1 MGKKNLPRLVAILLL
16 SIAAF
21 NPLYAAEPVKS
32 QDTYTFAIGP
42 QQSVSELAKHWIP
55 ILQYLSEKTGYNLQ
69 FTTAKDIPA
78 FQKKMIAGEF
88 DFAFINPYHY
98 LIFHEKSGYQAFA
111 HERDGSL
118 TGIIMV
124 RKDSPIRSMH
134 DLNNQT
140 IAFPAPTAIAAT
152 MLPLAYFDE
161 QNIHVTPKYVVS
173 MDSVSLSVAKG
184 FFPAGGGE
192 IHIFK
197 LLAPELQDQLRI
209 LWTSETLPPF
219 PFVVHPRI
227 QKVVVAKIL
236 KAMQEMDHDPQ
247 GIKLLKAI
255 HFKGIAPANDS
266 TYDSMHRLT
275 LKTPVEFPSTNH

>member
-1 MGKKNLPRLVAILLL
+1 MQRLVAILLL
-16 SIAAF
+16 SVAIF

-55 ILQYLSEKTGYNLQ
+55 ILQYLSEKTGYSLH
-69 FTTAKDIPA
+69 FATARDIPT
-78 FQKKMIAGEF
+78 FQRQMMDGAF

-98 LIFHEKSGYQAFA
+98 LIFHEKAGYKAFA

-118 TGIIMV
+118 SGIILV
-124 RKDSPIRSMH
+124 RKDSPIHSMH

-152 MLPLAYFDE
+152 MLPLAYFNEHD
-161 QNIHVTPKYVVS
+161 IHVTPKYVVS

-197 LLAPELQDQLRI
+197 LLAPQIQDQLRI
-209 LWTSETLPPF
+209 IWTSETLPPF
-219 PFVVHPRI
+219 PFVVNPRVPNE
-227 QKVVVAKIL
+227 VVEKL
-236 KAMQEMDHDPQ
+236 QKAMQEMDKDER
-247 GIKLLKAI
+247 GEKLLKMI
-255 HFKGIAPANDS
+255 HFKGIVPANDS
-266 TYDSMHRLT
+266 TYDSMHQ
-275 LKTPVEFPSTNH
+275 LKLKNQIASPDS

>member
-1 MGKKNLPRLVAILLL
+1 MRKLIGILLL
-16 SIAAF
+16 WATLIA
-21 NPLYAAEPVKS
+21 PLYA
-32 QDTYTFAIGP
+32 QDTPKTQKTYTFAIGP

-69 FTTAKDIPA
+69 FITAKDIPA
-78 FQKKMIAGEF
+78 FQQKMIAGDF

-98 LIFHEKSGYQAFA
+98 LIFHEKAGYKAFA
-111 HERDGSL
+111 HEHDGSL
-118 TGIIMV
+118 NGIIMV
-124 RKDSPIRSMH
+124 RKDSPIHSML

-140 IAFPAPTAIAAT
+140 VAFPAPTAIAAT

-161 QNIHVTPKYVVS
+161 QKIHVTPKFVVS

-197 LLAPELQDQLRI
+197 LLSPELQDQLRI

-227 QKVVVAKIL
+227 PKEAVEKLQQ
-236 KAMQEMDHDPQ
+236 AMQDMDKNPQ
-247 GIKLLKAI
+247 GEELLKAI
-255 HFKGIAPANDS
+255 HFKGIDPADDS
-266 TYDSMHRLT
+266 TYNGMRK
-275 LKTPVEFPSTNH
+275 LKLKVSVESPASKN

>member
-1 MGKKNLPRLVAILLL
+1 MGKKNLQRLVAILLL
-16 SIAAF
+16 SVAVF
-21 NPLYAAEPVKS
+21 TPLYAAEPVKS
-32 QDTYTFAIGP
+32 QDAYTFAIGP

-55 ILQYLSEKTGYNLQ
+55 ILQYLSEKTGYSLH
-69 FTTAKDIPA
+69 FATARDIPT
-78 FQKKMIAGEF
+78 FQRKMMDGAF

-98 LIFHEKSGYQAFA
+98 LIFHEKAGYKAFA
-111 HERDGSL
+111 HERGGSL

-124 RKDSPIRSMH
+124 RKDGPIHSMH

-161 QNIHVTPKYVVS
+161 QNIHVIPKYVVS

-197 LLAPELQDQLRI
+197 FLDPQTQDQLRI

-219 PFVVHPRI
+219 PFVVHPR
-227 QKVVVAKIL
+227 VPNEVVARL
-236 KAMQEMDHDPQ
+236 QKAMQEMEKDTR
-247 GIKLLKAI
+247 GAELLKAI
-255 HFKGIAPANDS
+255 HFKGIVPANDS
-266 TYDSMHRLT
+266 AYDSMHQ
-275 LKTPVEFPSTNH
+275 LKLKVASPASKR